1 MYLLIDNLFKQIQNL
16 IKFIF
21 SIDVLYIYILIL
33 LNLFID

>member
-21 SIDVLYIYILIL
+21 SIDVLYIYI
-33 LNLFID
+33 NTFKFIY